1 MTRTVRDAALLYE
14 TTAGYDPM
22 DSTSLDDPIQIDQS
36 IWNKKDLKGVKIGIP
51 KEYFVDG
58 IDSGVR
64 NEIEAAIE
72 RLRSLGAEIIDI
84 SLPHTEHGVSVYYV
98 ICPAEVASNMARFD
112 GIRYGHMAT

>member
-1 MTRTVRDAALLYE
+1 MRQQQDMTRWK
-14 TTAGYDPM
+14 P
-22 DSTSLDDPIQIDQS
+22 TSLDDPIQIDQS

-72 RLRSLGAEIIDI
+72 RLCHLVLKS
-84 SLPHTEHGVSVYYV
+84 
-98 ICPAEVASNMARFD
+98 
-112 GIRYGHMAT
+112 